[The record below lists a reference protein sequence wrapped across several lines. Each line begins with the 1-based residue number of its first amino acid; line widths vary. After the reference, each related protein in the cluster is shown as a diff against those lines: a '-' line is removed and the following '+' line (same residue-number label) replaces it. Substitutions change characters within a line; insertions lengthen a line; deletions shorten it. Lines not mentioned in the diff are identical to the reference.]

1 MIFDNSKRD
10 TLTRFHDVPRAMAG
24 DGSLRHGS
32 HSRPDGSTPKLS

>member
-10 TLTRFHDVPRAMAG
+10 TLTRFYDVPRAMAG

-32 HSRPDGSTPKLS
+32 RSRPDGSTPKLS